1 MRWDIKDDPMQAA
14 GEPGPDGRLAYC
26 RRDLCY
32 SLRPC
37 NAPLACGNQKGA
49 TASFCTVRNLSKPV
63 EWGGRHAGKPGPVAD
78 MPIASN
84 PTTGAKRFDGGS
96 ARPARLADRLRSKVL
111 LTRSLA
117 PLKMVGPAP

>member
-14 GEPGPDGRLAYC
+14 GEFQSRRAADGRLAYC

-37 NAPLACGNQKGA
+37 NAPPARGNQKEA

-84 PTTGAKRFDGGS
+84 PTTGKS
-96 ARPARLADRLRSKVL
+96 ASMGVRSTSPAR
-111 LTRSLA
+111 
-117 PLKMVGPAP
+117 